1 MTEGYMKRMKTIL
14 FTIALIVS
22 AQAIAMEAPA
32 APPTNLPLIPITQF
46 TKLPGDIQ
54 KILYTEIM
62 NGGLYQTVH
71 TVLSLARTSKQLR
84 AYVNDNIIA
93 ILESMHTSK
102 AIELVAILYRN
113 AFYRHALSLPSLD
126 RDAVYEWCED
136 ADARLRSDDGQLHS
150 TIAEPNV
157 FDVRL
162 KLNAVHKL
170 LANKNIDLNWPNNL
184 GKCLGTAA
192 GTGQTEI
199 VRALLHA
206 GANPN
211 FSDKGN
217 TPLMLAK
224 RINAQEVMALLLQYG
239 ANRIINSYGQTVDN
253 IEYNAYM
260 AENMQRLYHDN
271 SKRNFSFADET
282 QSFKRPRN

>member
-1 MTEGYMKRMKTIL
+1 MEYGGFMKIMKNIL
-14 FTIALIVS
+14 FTITLLIS
-22 AQAIAMEAPA
+22 AQAFAMEAPP
-32 APPTNLPLIPITQF
+32 APPTHLPLIPITQF

-54 KILYTEIM
+54 RILYTEII
-62 NGGLYQTVH
+62 NGGLYQTAH

-102 AIELVAILYRN
+102 ARELVDILHRKGLSYCN
-113 AFYRHALSLPSLD
+113 TFSLPSLGK
-126 RDAVYEWCED
+126 DAVDEWYED

-150 TIAEPNV
+150 IIAEQNV

-184 GKCLGTAA
+184 GKCLGIAA
-192 GTGQTEI
+192 ETGQTEI
-199 VRALLHA
+199 VRVLLHA

-211 FSDKGN
+211 TWDGPN

-239 ANRIINSYGQTVDN
+239 SYSTIDSYGRTIDA
-253 IEYNAYM
+253 IKYDAYR
-260 AENMQRLYHDN
+260 AEIVQRLYHDN
-271 SKRNFSFADET
+271 KRKFSFADES
-282 QSFKRPRN
+282 QSYKR